1 MSGTISRSD
10 RFTQTQNALNLYS
23 DFLNDFTAHPIT
35 GDISRVINEQ
45 SVKQSLRNLILTN
58 YGERLFQPTVGSNV
72 LGSLFEFNDLTTASD
87 LKFYISET
95 IQNNEPRVS
104 LQAVNV
110 TETPDSNYVNID
122 ILFSIINSQTIQT
135 LNVIIKRVR

>member
-1 MSGTISRSD
+1 MSGSISRSD

-104 LQAVNV
+104 LQTVTV
-110 TETPDSNYVNID
+110 TEDPANYGFNITLQYI
-122 ILFSIINSQTIQT
+122 ILNRDLPVIST
-135 LNVIIKRVR
+135 LFLERIR